1 MKARAG
7 TGWQTLFA
15 DLSIIL
21 FMVTAAAVAPAGEA
35 ASATAAPS
43 ERSAPLAVYR
53 AEAGAPPLGDWLA
66 GQSTDTRQQL
76 SIVAHYA
83 PGGQEAALATAQ
95 ALLRQAGAAGL
106 RARLVVEPGAGGIT
120 AALAFDAPD
129 TPLAQDLLQAPGN
142 FAMLET
148 KR

>member
-53 AEAGAPPLGDWLA
+53 AEPGAPPLGEWLA
-66 GQSTDTRQQL
+66 GQSADSRQQL

-83 PGGQEAALATAQ
+83 PGGQEAALATAK
-95 ALLRQAGAAGL
+95 ALLHQAGAAGL

-129 TPLAQDLLQAPGN
+129 TPLAQDLLQGPGN

>member
-21 FMVTAAAVAPAGEA
+21 FMVTAAAVVPAGEA
-35 ASATAAPS
+35 ASTIAAAS

-53 AEAGAPPLGDWLA
+53 SEPGAPPLGEWLA

-83 PGGQEAALATAQ
+83 PGGQAAALAAAQ
-95 ALLRQAGAAGL
+95 ALLHQARGASAQ
-106 RARLVVEPGAGGIT
+106 ARLVVEPGAGGIT

-129 TPLAQDLLQAPGN
+129 TPLAQDLQQPPTNLAS
-142 FAMLET
+142 LESEP
-148 KR
+148 

>member
-66 GQSTDTRQQL
+66 GQSADSRQQL

-129 TPLAQDLLQAPGN
+129 TPLAQDLLQGPGN
-142 FAMLET
+142 FAMLES

>member
-21 FMVTAAAVAPAGEA
+21 FIVTAAAVAPAGEA
-35 ASATAAPS
+35 ASTIATPS

-53 AEAGAPPLGDWLA
+53 AEPGAPPLGEWLA

-83 PGGQEAALATAQ
+83 PGGQKAALAAAQ
-95 ALLRQAGAAGL
+95 ALLHQAGVASAQ
-106 RARLVVEPGAGGIT
+106 ARLVVEPGAGGIT

-129 TPLAQDLLQAPGN
+129 TPLAQDLQQPPPNLAL
-142 FAMLET
+142 LESEP
-148 KR
+148 

>member
-66 GQSTDTRQQL
+66 GQSADSRQQL

-129 TPLAQDLLQAPGN
+129 TPLAQDLLQGPGN